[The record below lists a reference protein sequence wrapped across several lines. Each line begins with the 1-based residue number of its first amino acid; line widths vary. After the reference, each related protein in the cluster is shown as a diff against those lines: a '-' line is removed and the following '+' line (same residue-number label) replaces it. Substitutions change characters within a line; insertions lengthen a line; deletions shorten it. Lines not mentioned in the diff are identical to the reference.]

1 MTTQPHG
8 RPRWWR
14 EERGEIGPVMI
25 LYVVIILAAAGL
37 VFDGGRLLAAK
48 RDAANRAEAAA
59 RAAAATLSPV
69 AGLDPDTARTAA
81 VEYLAAV
88 GVPTNDATVIVIG
101 DEVIVTVTEHRPQ
114 VFFALAG
121 ITNAAVTS
129 TGRARTQ
136 TGVP

>member
-1 MTTQPHG
+1 MTYPPQG

-14 EERGEIGPVMI
+14 DERGEIGPVMI

-81 VEYLAAV
+81 VEYLTAV
-88 GVPTNDATVIVIG
+88 GIPTSDATITVTG
-101 DEVIVTVTEHRPQ
+101 DQVIVTVTEHRPQ

-121 ITNAAVTS
+121 IRNAAVTS
-129 TGRARTQ
+129 VGRARTQ
-136 TGVP
+136 AGVP

>member
-1 MTTQPHG
+1 MTRTKAT
-8 RPRWWR
+8 RPQWWR
-14 EERGEIGPVMI
+14 DERGEIGPVMI

-59 RAAAATLSPV
+59 RAAAATLSPN

-81 VEYLAAV
+81 YQYLTAV
-88 GVPTNDATVIVIG
+88 GIPAADASITVAG
-101 DEVIVTVTEHRPQ
+101 DEVTVTVTEHRPQ

-121 ITNAAVTS
+121 VTNAAVTS

-136 TGVP
+136 QGP